1 MKGVE
6 FIKNQC
12 SIIMHSN
19 SISIY
24 RGKEEIAYFTIHENP
39 YSLSISTGEF
49 QGKGLAR
56 MMINLLCKRV
66 NFDPKTL
73 IYIDADA
80 SNGFWEAVGF
90 KPNPYYDT
98 KGREESGYE
107 LVIEFGKLM
116 EWSR

>member
-1 MKGVE
+1 MD
-6 FIKNQC
+6 FQLQKNTV
-12 SIIMHSN
+12 
-19 SISIY
+19 SIY
-24 RGKEEIAYFTIHENP
+24 LNGEEIAYFTIHENP

-56 MMINLLCKRV
+56 IMIKLLCEKV
-66 NFDPKTL
+66 NLDPKTL
-73 IYIDADA
+73 VYIDTDA

-90 KPNPYYDT
+90 KPNPLYDT

-116 EWSR
+116 AWSNF